1 MALRILVVDDHEV
14 VRRGLCAIVQAQTGW
29 EVCGEA
35 SNGRSAVEMAR
46 ELRPAVVILD
56 LSMPE
61 MNGLEAARQ
70 ILKAEPKIQ
79 VLMLTQHDTDQV
91 IREVL
96 DVGAR
101 GYLLKTDAS
110 RELVIAVEA
119 LRNKKT
125 YFTSRVATMVLEG
138 YLHGDA
144 TPGASLV
151 KRDRLTPREREVV
164 QLVAEGKSTKE
175 IAVALDLSV
184 KTAETHR
191 ANIMR
196 KLEIHS
202 VSELVMYA
210 VGNKIVQVPGYSSES

>member
-46 ELRPAVVILD
+46 ELRPDVVILD